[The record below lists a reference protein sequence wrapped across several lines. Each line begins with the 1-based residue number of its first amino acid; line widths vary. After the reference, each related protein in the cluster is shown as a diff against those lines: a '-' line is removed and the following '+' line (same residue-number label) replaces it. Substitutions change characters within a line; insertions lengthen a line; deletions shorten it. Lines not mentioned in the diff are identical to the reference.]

1 MFRIYRLIINAIW
14 FTLIL
19 WSFRFFIL
27 KRIKKGEFFMI
38 DFIIDFLSKHLKE
51 IIYCIIA
58 IFITVLGISCL
69 LARARDEIYSSTA
82 IKIFKTI
89 TAIFIWVTTICS
101 LPAGIIYLFFFSH
114 LAWWGQIFLSL
125 LLLFVW
131 FFFFFLVCAFFSN

>member
-1 MFRIYRLIINAIW
+1 MNNIIN
-14 FTLIL
+14 
-19 WSFRFFIL
+19 
-27 KRIKKGEFFMI
+27 
-38 DFIIDFLSKHLKE
+38 FLANHIKE

-82 IKIFKTI
+82 IKILKTI
-89 TAIFIWVTTICS
+89 TAILIWVTTICS
-101 LPAGIIYLFFFSH
+101 LPAGIIYLFFFSS

-131 FFFFFLVCAFFSN
+131 FFVFSWVCSFFSN

>member
-1 MFRIYRLIINAIW
+1 
-14 FTLIL
+14 
-19 WSFRFFIL
+19 
-27 KRIKKGEFFMI
+27 MI

-101 LPAGIIYLFFFSH
+101 LPAGIIYLFFFSS
-114 LAWWGQIFLSL
+114 LAWWGQIFLGIL
-125 LLLFVW
+125 LVFIW
-131 FFFFFLVCAFFSN
+131 FFVFRLVCAFFSN

>member
-1 MFRIYRLIINAIW
+1 MNMCLAQSKVNYCSKCTLHLLQGKKGNVFMSNIIN
-14 FTLIL
+14 
-19 WSFRFFIL
+19 
-27 KRIKKGEFFMI
+27 
-38 DFIIDFLSKHLKE
+38 FLTSHIKE

-69 LARARDEIYSSTA
+69 LARARDEIYSSTS

-101 LPAGIIYLFFFSH
+101 LPAGIIYLFFFSS

-131 FFFFFLVCAFFSN
+131 FFVFRFVCAFFSN

>member
-1 MFRIYRLIINAIW
+1 MYLVLSKVNYCSKCTLHLLQDKKGNVFMNNIIN
-14 FTLIL
+14 
-19 WSFRFFIL
+19 
-27 KRIKKGEFFMI
+27 
-38 DFIIDFLSKHLKE
+38 FLANHIKE

-82 IKIFKTI
+82 IKIFKTK
-89 TAIFIWVTTICS
+89 TAVVGFVSTICS

-131 FFFFFLVCAFFSN
+131 FFVFRLVCAFFSN

>member
-1 MFRIYRLIINAIW
+1 MNNIIN
-14 FTLIL
+14 
-19 WSFRFFIL
+19 
-27 KRIKKGEFFMI
+27 
-38 DFIIDFLSKHLKE
+38 FLANHIKE

-82 IKIFKTI
+82 IKILKTI
-89 TAIFIWVTTICS
+89 TAILIWVTTICS
-101 LPAGIIYLFFFSH
+101 LPAGIIYLFFFSS

-131 FFFFFLVCAFFSN
+131 FFVFRLVCAFFSN

>member
-1 MFRIYRLIINAIW
+1 MNMCLALSKESCCRKWYFHFLQGKKGNVFMNNIIN
-14 FTLIL
+14 
-19 WSFRFFIL
+19 
-27 KRIKKGEFFMI
+27 
-38 DFIIDFLSKHLKE
+38 FLANHIKE
-51 IIYCIIA
+51 IIYGIIA
-58 IFITVLGISCL
+58 ILITFLGISCL
-69 LARARDEIYSSTA
+69 LARARDEIYSSTS

-131 FFFFFLVCAFFSN
+131 FFVFSWVCSFFSN

>member
-1 MFRIYRLIINAIW
+1 MYLVLSKVNYCSKCTLHLLQDKKGNVFMNNIIN
-14 FTLIL
+14 
-19 WSFRFFIL
+19 
-27 KRIKKGEFFMI
+27 
-38 DFIIDFLSKHLKE
+38 FLANHIKE

-82 IKIFKTI
+82 IKILKTI
-89 TAIFIWVTTICS
+89 TAIIIWVTTICS
-101 LPAGIIYLFFFSH
+101 LPAGIIYLFFFSS

-131 FFFFFLVCAFFSN
+131 FFVFSWVRSFFSN

>member
-38 DFIIDFLSKHLKE
+38 DFIIDFLSKHLKV

-101 LPAGIIYLFFFSH
+101 LPAGIIYLFFFST
-114 LAWWGQIFLSL
+114 LAWWGQIFLGIL
-125 LLLFVW
+125 LVFIW
-131 FFFFFLVCAFFSN
+131 FFVFRLVCAFFSN

>member
-131 FFFFFLVCAFFSN
+131 FFVFRLVCAFFSN

>member
-1 MFRIYRLIINAIW
+1 MCLALSKVNYCSKCTLHLLQGKKGNVFMSNIIN
-14 FTLIL
+14 
-19 WSFRFFIL
+19 
-27 KRIKKGEFFMI
+27 
-38 DFIIDFLSKHLKE
+38 FLANHIKE

-89 TAIFIWVTTICS
+89 SATIVCIATVCS
-101 LPAGIIYLFFFSH
+101 LPLGIIYLFFFSS

-131 FFFFFLVCAFFSN
+131 FFVFRWVCAFFSN